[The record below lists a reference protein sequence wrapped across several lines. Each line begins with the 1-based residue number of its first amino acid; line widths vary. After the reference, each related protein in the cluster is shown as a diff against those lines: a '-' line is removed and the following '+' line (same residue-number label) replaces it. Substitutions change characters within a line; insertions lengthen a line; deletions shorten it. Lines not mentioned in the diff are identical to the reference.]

1 MKTTV
6 TTQFK
11 SSQYTIFVY
20 SDGTVAMRDNQTGF
34 PHALS
39 NLPVMHF
46 DVASYTILKSY
57 SLTEIEAYFK
67 KLAKEGNIA
76 KLNRI
81 TCSDFQ

>member
-6 TTQFK
+6 TNQFK

-20 SDGTVAMRDNQTGF
+20 SDGAVVMRDNQTGF

-39 NLPVMHF
+39 NLPVMHV
-46 DVASYTILKSY
+46 DVASYIILKSY

-67 KLAKEGNIA
+67 KLVKEGNIA
-76 KLNRI
+76 KLNQI
-81 TCSDFQ
+81 TASDFN

>member
-6 TTQFK
+6 TNQFK

-46 DVASYTILKSY
+46 DVAS
-57 SLTEIEAYFK
+57 
-67 KLAKEGNIA
+67 
-76 KLNRI
+76 
-81 TCSDFQ
+81 